1 MLRHSISQN
10 IRKISHTEARK
21 ASKERRNNAV
31 WPSVSMLRA
40 LQAAWAAGN
49 HPPFRLLG
57 PLMYLMHQV
66 SGLPLLSRRALVLH
80 GIPFCGLL
88 GLRSEDMGLV
98 WDVCLFVLCFYFPCL
113 CPICDFVMLSS
124 FSLVWFGHLCLFICM
139 RFWLEDILSTCFR
152 PRGRILY

>member
-57 PLMYLMHQV
+57 PLIYLMHQV

-80 GIPFCGLL
+80 GIPFFGLL
-88 GLRSEDMGLV
+88 GLRGEDMGLV
-98 WDVCLFVLCFYFPCL
+98 WDVCLFVCLFYAFIFLVFALSVTLSC
-113 CPICDFVMLSS
+113 CPL
-124 FSLVWFGHLCLFICM
+124 LVWFGLGICICLFV
-139 RFWLEDILSTCFR
+139 
-152 PRGRILY
+152 